1 MSLLTDFG
9 LVDPFVAEMKV
20 AILSICPR
28 ARIVDVSHGVAEF
41 DIKMGAFLL
50 AEAGAAFL
58 RVRSMLRLWILEW
71 EVVDEASWPRRSEV
85 RMSVRIMGC

>member
-20 AILSICPR
+20 AILSICLR
-28 ARIVDVSHGVAEF
+28 ARIVDVSHRVAEF

-50 AEAGAAFL
+50 AEA
-58 RVRSMLRLWILEW
+58 VRQFSSGHGPCCGCG
-71 EVVDEASWPRRSEV
+71 SWS
-85 RMSVRIMGC
+85 GK